1 MSANTGRFQLSGTA
15 FAHICLPIKA
25 KEGFHHAYVSY
36 LLPELCLVLVSAT
49 EDCFESLHSCQD
61 VVLTNLTQSGLL
73 AELDEAITT
82 PAFSIRRDLVPAGV
96 VTHELWHFM
105 FKMTGRCQ
113 VAYPTFEGIYAN
125 TIGDAGESAAEELF
139 RAYQKLHAR
148 MHDHSYTGS
157 GGGAGTEGQR
167 ERSLQPGKARAC
179 FYVTPVHS
187 IFSYLTSVRAPV
199 QTELALAAAD
209 LTAQTA
215 IRPCFYCAA
224 TGVRVLRC
232 VFAVG
237 GEGSGDGDLHS
248 PCKRLAPSRA
258 RQALPPPHAYILTHR
273 AAAHLL
279 VYSALPECTP
289 ATCMAEGTWQDA
301 TEGVR
306 YTPGSGSGW
315 AAS

>member
-49 EDCFESLHSCQD
+49 EDCFEALHGYQD
-61 VVLTNLTQSGLL
+61 MVLQNLTQSGLL

-82 PAFSIRRDLVPAGV
+82 PPFSIRRDLVPSGV

-113 VAYPTFEGIYAN
+113 VAFPTFEGIYAN
-125 TIGDAGESAAEELF
+125 TAGDAGESASAELF

-148 MHDHSYTGS
+148 MHDHPYSASSGS
-157 GGGAGTEGQR
+157 GGGGAR
-167 ERSLQPGKARAC
+167 LQPGKARAC

-187 IFSYLTSVRAPV
+187 IFSYLTTVRPSVTRSRFTLWHAERMLISPHRND
-199 QTELALAAAD
+199 QPL
-209 LTAQTA
+209 LTTA
-215 IRPCFYCAA
+215 WTACVH

-232 VFAVG
+232 ILAVG
-237 GEGSGDGDLHS
+237 REGGSDGDLHS
-248 PCKRLAPSRA
+248 SGQRLATSRA
-258 RQALPPPHAYILTHR
+258 GQAVPAPH
-273 AAAHLL
+273 AHLL
-279 VYSALPECTP
+279 KQQHARCSAAMKFVQSTAWTLDNYHMDG
-289 ATCMAEGTWQDA
+289 AW
-301 TEGVR
+301 
-306 YTPGSGSGW
+306 
-315 AAS
+315 